1 MTARAAGS
9 AVVEALRER
18 AGAAAEPDA
27 EQLALIDDLPPGLDP
42 QNVLHQGAIERLPRG
57 RGRPAGSTNRATRDM
72 KKLVALLG
80 DPLLEMAKWARH
92 TPESLARVIG
102 CTKAEAFDRLMSL
115 HRELA
120 PFLHARLAQVDDAGN
135 PVVPQFHISA
145 PGGQVAVVGGLMP
158 WETEASGYS
167 AEELAAIRALRE
179 SQQNQALP
187 ASPAP
192 VSHGAVSHED
202 GK

>member
-27 EQLALIDDLPPGLDP
+27 EQLALLDELPPGLDP
-42 QNVLHQGAIERLPRG
+42 HSEHHRGAIERLPRG
-57 RGRPAGSTNRATRDM
+57 RGRPPGSENRATRDV

-80 DPLLEMAKWARH
+80 DPLVEMAKWARH

-102 CTKAEAFDRLMSL
+102 CTKAEAFDRLMAL

-120 PFLHARLAQVDDAGN
+120 PFIHAKLAAVDDKGN
-135 PVVPQFHISA
+135 AVVPQFHLNA
-145 PGGQVAVVGGLMP
+145 PGGQVAVIAGLMP

-167 AEELAAIRALRE
+167 AEELAAIRAARE
-179 SQQNQALP
+179 AQQNQALP